1 MLYELAVVVAVDS
14 DVVDV
19 VAAAAAVA
27 AAGKTCDA
35 DSMLRLAR

>member
-27 AAGKTCDA
+27 GKTCDA